1 MAYPNKQ
8 LKLPSNKKNWKT
20 SAESTA
26 ADEAAHRAIHQALK
40 HGLTNGAGED
50 AAEDA
55 GEITLDW
62 LWDIFEGLAIVAA

>member
-8 LKLPSNKKNWKT
+8 LKLPSNKKNWKS
-20 SAESTA
+20 SAESAA
-26 ADEAAHRAIHQALK
+26 ADEAIHQALK

>member
-20 SAESTA
+20 SAESAA
-26 ADEAAHRAIHQALK
+26 ADEAIHQALK